1 MKTLIATFVLLI
13 LVPSAWAE
21 ELRPLPPLLHTVSD
35 EVGVLSIEQGRA
47 LSRSAEDIFDRTGVR
62 VIIVVAETTRP
73 EEIEDYTERLG
84 QRWKR
89 ERDLVPERS
98 IFVVLAVK
106 DRELQVMPG
115 KGLEFVDRELKKPE
129 AYAGLAPL
137 FRERRYFDALVTV
150 NQRLLQMIVKHK
162 KRTSRLVPERS
173 PSSNSGTKSA

>member
-1 MKTLIATFVLLI
+1 MKSLIATLVLLI

-35 EVGVLSIEQGRA
+35 EVGALSVEQGRA
-47 LSRSAEDIFDRTGVR
+47 LSRSAEDIFERTGVR
-62 VIIVVAETTRP
+62 VIIVIAETTRP

-98 IFVVLAVK
+98 IFVVLAIK

-129 AYAGLAPL
+129 SYAGLSPL
-137 FRERRYFDALVTV
+137 FRERRYFDALITV
-150 NQRLLQMIVKHK
+150 NQRLLDLLL
-162 KRTSRLVPERS
+162 RRRGRS
-173 PSSNSGTKSA
+173 

>member
-1 MKTLIATFVLLI
+1 MRSFIATVVLLI

-35 EVGVLSIEQGRA
+35 EVGALSVKQGRA

-62 VIIVVAETTRP
+62 VIIVIAETTRP

-106 DRELQVMPG
+106 DREFQVMPG
-115 KGLEFVDRELKKPE
+115 KGLESIDRELKKAE

-137 FRERRYFDALVTV
+137 FRDGRYFDVLMTV
-150 NQRLLQMIVKHK
+150 NQRLLEMIQKHN

-173 PSSNSGTKSA
+173 SNSGTTAG